1 MFQYEGGDKLGETE
15 IAGWD
20 YACTDIVLGEGR
32 LRNKMKEMGEKGW
45 EAFAAISYGSV
56 HVVVLYKKKT
66 K

>member
-1 MFQYEGGDKLGETE
+1 MGETE
-15 IAGWD
+15 IARWD
-20 YACTDIVLGEGR
+20 YACTDVVLGEGR
-32 LRNKMKEMGEKGW
+32 LRNRMKEMGEKGW